1 VYYWA
6 EIVEGKVA
14 ISSSY
19 DELKL
24 LKEPLMCAEH
34 LSTGKTMFLYSFES
48 RHRRLLMM
56 IDAVHI
62 DVMSIKF
69 GVHVQFNVVMA
80 MDASKLAVQ

>member
-1 VYYWA
+1 
-6 EIVEGKVA
+6 
-14 ISSSY
+14 
-19 DELKL
+19 
-24 LKEPLMCAEH
+24 
-34 LSTGKTMFLYSFES
+34 
-48 RHRRLLMM
+48 MM

>member
-1 VYYWA
+1 
-6 EIVEGKVA
+6 
-14 ISSSY
+14 
-19 DELKL
+19 
-24 LKEPLMCAEH
+24 
-34 LSTGKTMFLYSFES
+34 MFLYSFES